1 MAVYDPDKYRIRCG
15 DHYLQP
21 EVTVELYAVGNSNL
35 PHRVTRVHW
44 GANCHHPL
52 QKMRPRNR
60 YRRHHIPNPVTQ
72 GELK

>member
-44 GANCHHPL
+44 GQIATIRCKKCGHETDTGDITF
-52 QKMRPRNR
+52 R
-60 YRRHHIPNPVTQ
+60 TQ
-72 GELK
+72 